1 MNSISSVLQMS
12 MLYMPALRLLLV
24 AHKLKS
30 VDDAKFDARKM
41 SDKKVVVKL
50 LVNHL
55 KLPKRRPK
63 AQ

>member
-1 MNSISSVLQMS
+1 
-12 MLYMPALRLLLV
+12 MPALRLLLV

-41 SDKKVVVKL
+41 SDKEVAVKL

-55 KLPKRRPK
+55 KLPKRRLRSFK
-63 AQ
+63 KTRQFST